1 MFGIHFQHLIQL
13 LHVGHN
19 ISLRWHMVVLKND
32 GYHNTFTIIVVIKLF
47 SINSN
52 VFQNQLLA
60 MLDNLKC
67 V

>member
-1 MFGIHFQHLIQL
+1 
-13 LHVGHN
+13 
-19 ISLRWHMVVLKND
+19 MVVLKND